1 MTSVVVEQM
10 AVYRL
15 PVEVM
20 MWSKIL
26 VAALICL
33 TLNKAQ
39 ALGSTRAITQYAHT
53 AWRSRDGYFASAPFA
68 ISQATG
74 RGRRGLILPRV
85 IDLALSS

>member
-1 MTSVVVEQM
+1 MISVVVEQM
-10 AVYRL
+10 AVYRV
-15 PVEVM
+15 PVEF

-39 ALGSTRAITQYAHT
+39 ALDSTRAITQYAHT
-53 AWRSRDGYFASAPFA
+53 AWCSRDGYFASAPFA
-68 ISQATG
+68 IAQTTG